1 MIRTRSAPA
10 GSRVLD
16 ESKEGAYHSLYR
28 VRRVKYASSSS
39 QSKLCSG
46 QCAAARGWTA
56 WTAQPRISATGTAA
70 RHASGWRQ
78 RPNLNSEDSGL
89 RAMRPSSRS
98 QSAATTALSAGI
110 CELFRVKRLRENPTG
125 YCWWIFRGVN
135 PLGFSPALL
144 RGGDGRLGRS
154 LDPILP
160 LLSVLPFMDNSV
172 CDGGDIHNEVSSQ
185 TAEQPILPDTLHFR
199 RPRRCSSK
207 VDGDR
212 HLARLWL
219 ARSPVYRCRA
229 YPDTVADAG
238 LASRSDVANLG
249 M

>member
-98 QSAATTALSAGI
+98 QSAATTALAGGT
-110 CELFRVKRLRENPTG
+110 CELFRVKRLREIPD
-125 YCWWIFRGVN
+125 WWI
-135 PLGFSPALL
+135 
-144 RGGDGRLGRS
+144 LGRCLPPIKRDLPQYSAAVSEELPRVPTKSTTKLALSSPFAAGFAAPGS
-154 LDPILP
+154 LPYSLEP
-160 LLSVLPFMDNSV
+160 YLTS
-172 CDGGDIHNEVSSQ
+172 
-185 TAEQPILPDTLHFR
+185 
-199 RPRRCSSK
+199 
-207 VDGDR
+207 
-212 HLARLWL
+212 
-219 ARSPVYRCRA
+219 
-229 YPDTVADAG
+229 
-238 LASRSDVANLG
+238 
-249 M
+249 